1 MLLHIVQAMW
11 AEITGALGS
20 SARHCGTLSSEDN
33 KQGGAFGL
41 AWLGKVLVSHAA
53 RRGERLGETKHAQ
66 QASQGVRVRLRTIFV
81 LKKKRILSQS
91 VVGRHTYSRSWP
103 DIGALSYAID
113 PRHIPKNLVLL
124 PLWKANSTP
133 QHSREHPPGNWP
145 LLRPGAVVL

>member
-1 MLLHIVQAMW
+1 MW

-66 QASQGVRVRLRTIFV
+66 QLFSFW
-81 LKKKRILSQS
+81 KKKNEFYPNRLLVGTRILAAGQ
-91 VVGRHTYSRSWP
+91 
-103 DIGALSYAID
+103 IGALSYTAD
-113 PRHIPKNLVLL
+113 SRHIPKNLALV
-124 PLWKANSTP
+124 
-133 QHSREHPPGNWP
+133 
-145 LLRPGAVVL
+145 